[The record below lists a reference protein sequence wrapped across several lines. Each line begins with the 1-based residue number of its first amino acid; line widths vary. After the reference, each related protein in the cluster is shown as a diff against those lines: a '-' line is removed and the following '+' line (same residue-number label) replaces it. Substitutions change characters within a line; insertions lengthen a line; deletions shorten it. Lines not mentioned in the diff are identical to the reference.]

1 MQFKGVAV
9 IPGQYEGGAIVTA
22 QPINITAAFTK
33 GLVFPWLKGKVA
45 DKEHDLCG
53 QDLRGKVL
61 FLPTFIGS
69 TTGGLILLEVFKA
82 QIAPRA
88 IVVQTA
94 ESLLVSGAILAR
106 LWLEGVPLPP
116 IIECP
121 AAFAA
126 AKTGNRVR
134 IAGDLVDIE
143 PQSPA
148 PGNLMKTSTGSSG

>member
-1 MQFKGVAV
+1 M
-9 IPGQYEGGAIVTA
+9 PDNPPVTSA
-22 QPINITAAFTK
+22 
-33 GLVFPWLKGKVA
+33 
-45 DKEHDLCG
+45 C
-53 QDLRGKVL
+53 KVL

-69 TTGGLILLEVFKA
+69 TTGGLILLEVFKT
-82 QIAPRA
+82 QIAPHA

-116 IIECP
+116 IIERP

-134 IAGDLVDIE
+134 IAGDLVDIK